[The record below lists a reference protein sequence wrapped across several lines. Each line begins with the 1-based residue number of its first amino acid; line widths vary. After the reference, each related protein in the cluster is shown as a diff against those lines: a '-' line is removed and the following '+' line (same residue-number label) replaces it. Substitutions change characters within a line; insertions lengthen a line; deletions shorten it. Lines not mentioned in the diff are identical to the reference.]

1 MHNGF
6 HGRQLEQREVAI
18 VQRRL
23 THYRVPFF
31 EAMRQALRERGI
43 RLRVLHG
50 TANSV
55 EAAKDD
61 SGHLD
66 WAESVPA
73 HYLLGNLICWQNFG
87 PLTRGSDLVIVTQEN
102 KLLSNHWRLI
112 APRHYRLAFWGHGA
126 NLQSRN
132 PKSLRERFKRWT
144 TNQVDWWF
152 AYTGMSADLVAAT
165 GFQRSRITVVNNAVD
180 TTQMK
185 TWAEEI
191 SHEETRALRRELG
204 VEESHIGVFVGSL
217 YADKRLDFLFAATE
231 MIRREIP
238 NFHLLLIG
246 EGLERDKVRAWCQTH
261 SWAHWVGARFR
272 REKMAYASLAEVML
286 NPGSVGLGILDSFV
300 CGVPM
305 VTTDCGGHGPEIAYL
320 HNGVNGI
327 MTTNDVGAYS
337 ASTVALLRNEEER
350 ARLREGCR
358 TGAETYTLENMVQRF
373 TEGIATCLQ
382 TPHYSGRAL

>member
-1 MHNGF
+1 MIRPLN
-6 HGRQLEQREVAI
+6 QKEVVI

-23 THYRVPFF
+23 THYRVPLF

-66 WAESVPA
+66 WAESVPTR
-73 HYLLGNLICWQNFG
+73 YLLGNRICWQNFG
-87 PLTRGSDLVIVTQEN
+87 PLTRDSDLVIVTQEN
-102 KLLSNHWRLI
+102 KLLSNHWRLV

-144 TNQVDWWF
+144 TTRVDWWF
-152 AYTGMSADLVAAT
+152 AYTDMSADLVAAT

-180 TTQMK
+180 TTQMRR
-185 TWAEEI
+185 WMQEI
-191 SHEETRALRRELG
+191 GHEETRTLRRGLG
-204 VEESHIGVFVGSL
+204 IEESPIGVFVGSL
-217 YADKRLDFLFAATE
+217 YVDKRLDFLFAAAE
-231 MIRREIP
+231 AVRREIP

-246 EGLERDKVRAWCQTH
+246 EGPEREKVRAWCQAH
-261 SWAHWVGARFR
+261 SWVHWVGARFR
-272 REKMAYASLAEVML
+272 RDKMAYLSVAQVML
-286 NPGSVGLGILDSFV
+286 NPGSVGLGVLDSFV

-305 VTTDCGGHGPEIAYL
+305 VTADCGGHGPEIAYL

-327 MTTNDVGAYS
+327 MTTNDLDSYS
-337 ASTVALLRNEEER
+337 AAAVALLNNQEER
-350 ARLREGCR
+350 ARLSMECH

-373 TEGIATCLQ
+373 TEGIAHCLQ
-382 TPHYSGRAL
+382 TPHYRERAL